1 MTRHI
6 LVAVAW
12 PYASGPRH
20 LGHLAG
26 AYLPAD
32 IFARYH
38 RTIGSEVLMVSGS
51 DVHGTPIT
59 VRADNEGVEPQVIVD
74 RYHAEFLDNWERLG
88 ISWDLYTSTGTPNH
102 HAVTQ
107 DVFLRLLEHGY
118 LAKQVSAQF
127 FDPEAERFL
136 PDRYVEG
143 TCPHCGYGEA
153 RGDQCENCGRT
164 LDATDLI
171 APRSQLSGATPVLRD
186 TEHYFLLLSKL
197 EQPLREWLESRQ
209 GWRRHVKNWALG
221 MVNEGLPDRAITRD
235 IEWGVELPVDDLGPG
250 KRIYVWF
257 DAVIGYLSAAKEWAQ
272 LSGDPEAWKLWW
284 EDPEAESY
292 YFVGKD
298 NIPFHTVI
306 WPGMLMGYGGL
317 DLPTDVPAN
326 QYVTFGSEK
335 ASASRGVGR
344 SMGWYADRLEPDA
357 IRYAMASVLPEQNDT
372 DLSDEE
378 IIRRVNDELV
388 ATWGNLVNR
397 VLSLTVANFEGRVPE
412 PSSPIPEDEA
422 LLATIDAALATV
434 ASHIEKVELRA
445 GLRAAMDAASE
456 VNVYLNAN
464 APWKLVKEDRGRAE
478 TILWTAIQAISGI
491 RVALSPYLPFTTP
504 VVGTMLGGPVEVS
517 EWRRPPIEAGA
528 KLGEVRAP
536 VHQAGAGR
544 PRLTETTAL
553 LPGSNQGE
561 SRSTQLPV
569 AGRFGPMTRVLRVAG
584 GFTLVGAGT
593 AMLVLPGPGIATIVG
608 GLALLST
615 EYEWAAKAMNEV
627 KTRVGSV
634 LKSDAKPNQD
644 QAGG

>member
-1 MTRHI
+1 MSRRI

-38 RTIGSEVLMVSGS
+38 RLAGNDVLMVSGS

-74 RYHAEFLDNWERLG
+74 RYHAEFLEDWTKLG
-88 ISWDLYTSTGTPNH
+88 ISWDLFTSTGTPNH

-107 DVFLRLLEHGY
+107 EMFLRLLTNGY
-118 LAKQVSAQF
+118 LAKQISSQYY
-127 FDPEAERFL
+127 DPESERFL

-143 TCPHCGYGEA
+143 TCPHCGYREA

-171 APRSQLSGATPVLRD
+171 EPRSRLSGATPVLRE
-186 TEHYFLLLSKL
+186 TEHFFLLLSKL
-197 EQPLREWLESRQ
+197 EIPIREWLESRQ

-235 IEWGVELPVDDLGPG
+235 IEWGVEVPVDDLGPG

-272 LSGDPEAWKLWW
+272 IHGDPEAWRRWW
-284 EDPEAESY
+284 EDPAAESY
-292 YFVGKD
+292 YFIGKD

-306 WPGMLMGYGGL
+306 WPGMLLGYGGL
-317 DLPTDVPAN
+317 NLPTDVPAN

-335 ASASRGVGR
+335 ASASRGVGG
-344 SMGWYADRLEPDA
+344 SIGWYTERLQPDA
-357 IRYAMASVLPEQNDT
+357 LRYAIASVLPEQNDT
-372 DLSDEE
+372 DLSDDE
-378 IIRRVNDELV
+378 IIRRINDELV

-397 VLSLTVANFEGRVPE
+397 VLSLTAANFDGKVPHPGE
-412 PSSPIPEDEA
+412 LTAEDRA
-422 LLATIDAALATV
+422 LLANVDQALTAV
-434 ASHIEKVELRA
+434 AEHIEAVELRA
-445 GLRAAMDAASE
+445 GLRAAMEAATE
-456 VNVYLNAN
+456 VNVYLNAQ
-464 APWKLVKEDRGRAE
+464 APWKLVKDDPKRAE

-504 VVGTMLGGPVEVS
+504 KVGQLLGLSGEVDSWHRPPVE
-517 EWRRPPIEAGA
+517 
-528 KLGEVRAP
+528 
-536 VHQAGAGR
+536 
-544 PRLTETTAL
+544 
-553 LPGSNQGE
+553 
-561 SRSTQLPV
+561 
-569 AGRFGPMTRVLRVAG
+569 
-584 GFTLVGAGT
+584 AGT
-593 AMLVLPGPGIATIVG
+593 ALGTVEPLFMKL
-608 GLALLST
+608 
-615 EYEWAAKAMNEV
+615 E
-627 KTRVGSV
+627 
-634 LKSDAKPNQD
+634 SDALD
-644 QAGG
+644 